1 MSWVVR
7 VSDALNEGVL
17 VEAENGVVMDGSNP
31 VVAVRGFDPPVV
43 VPPGSC
49 RVLNLYV
56 RTSALPVPPRGIVQM
71 LIDDEPVF
79 WGPATVVPPPESP
92 GAGPFDEDRDALERV
107 TVVGG
112 EQLLRDS
119 IVGPRLLEGEFD
131 VSEIALELCEL
142 YAHPALTV
150 SELNFPSTGAVLTAW
165 YAPEMTLYDALQT
178 LVNTVPG
185 GATAWVD
192 AEGNVRFEALEGAS

>member
-1 MSWVVR
+1 MSWSVVVR
-7 VSDALNEGVL
+7 DTLNDAVL
-17 VEAENGVVMDGSNP
+17 VEAENGVRVIEGEA
-31 VVAVRGFDPPVV
+31 VVVIRGFDPPVV
-43 VPPGSC
+43 VPPGSG
-49 RVLNLYV
+49 RVLNLYL
-56 RTSALPVPPRGIVQM
+56 RRDAFDVPPRAIVQF
-71 LIDDEPVF
+71 LLDEQPVF
-79 WGPATVVPPPESP
+79 WGPATVVPHPESP

-119 IVGPRLLEGEFD
+119 VLGARMLEGEYD

-142 YAHPALTV
+142 YAHAALTID
-150 SELNFPSTGAVLTAW
+150 EANFPLTGAVLSAW
-165 YAPEMTLYDALQT
+165 YAPEKTLYDALQT

-192 AEGNVRFEALEGAS
+192 AEGRVRFEALDPAS